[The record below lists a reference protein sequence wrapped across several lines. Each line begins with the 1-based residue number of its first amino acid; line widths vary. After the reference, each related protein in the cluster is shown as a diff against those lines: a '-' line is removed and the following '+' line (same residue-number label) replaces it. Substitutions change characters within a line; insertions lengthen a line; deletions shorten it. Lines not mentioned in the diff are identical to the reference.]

1 MRGDAFECVYVGC
14 PEGIRQ
20 DDVTPARVDRDVSDA
35 ALRVGYTSFGE
46 PYYFTPEEL
55 SRNLLIAGVVGSGKT
70 TLVKGLLLESLRL
83 GLGFIVYDY
92 EGEYAPL
99 SSLAGADLLR
109 ADKMSL
115 ALWRP
120 PPGMDE
126 SEYVHALSTTLT
138 DYIKGMGWEVSAP
151 MSFAIKFAVKSCVY
165 KKAVGSSCFRE
176 GLRGLQ
182 GEVRQQT
189 SMAVLYRLDLLLD
202 GPLSSL
208 TRDTDDLMNALRRRI
223 VIDLSPLSRR
233 SRLIA
238 RTVAEM
244 AMARLRAQVMARS
257 PSKSKADYLIVLEEA
272 DHYLRPGPF
281 YDSPLL
287 IDLAH
292 YRKRGV
298 GMVMVVHGF
307 TGLDRRYL
315 DYIGNYAIFRLPATD
330 SPPLQSL
337 VGRGVVLEEV
347 KALER
352 GEAIMIRDGLPIPT
366 RVKVQ
371 VPEPHNIPP
380 AAELILKSVRERP
393 WLSVR
398 ERRAALGLDGKTF
411 YTALK
416 YLSESAR
423 VKTVSVYTGGPGR
436 PPKLIKIPGM
446 NPSPE
451 HEYGVVKS
459 YETYLRAGCDP
470 TILRDRKAPD
480 LLVECCGET
489 IAVEVETG
497 TNMSREKIR
506 GRLDIYDR
514 VVVVCVTRKC
524 MKRAPRLLVGLKG
537 VVVVNLYR
545 LMGVALRTASRC

>member
-1 MRGDAFECVYVGC
+1 MRGEAFECVYIGC
-14 PEGIRQ
+14 PEGIQ
-20 DDVTPARVDRDVSDA
+20 QSDVTPVRIDQGGREDI
-35 ALRVGYTSFGE
+35 LRVGYTSFGE
-46 PYYFTPEEL
+46 PYGLTPEEL

-70 TLVKGLLLESLRL
+70 TLVKGILLESLRL
-83 GLGFIVYDY
+83 GVGFVVFDY

-99 SSLAGADLLR
+99 SSLAGADLIR
-109 ADKMSL
+109 ADRMSL
-115 ALWRP
+115 ALWKP
-120 PPGMDE
+120 PQGMDV

-138 DYIKGMGWEVSAP
+138 DYIRGMGWEVSAP
-151 MSFAIKFAVKSCVY
+151 MSFAIKFAVKKCVY
-165 KKAVGSSCFRE
+165 SRAVGSSCFRE
-176 GLRGLQ
+176 GLRGLR

-208 TRDTDDLMNALRRRI
+208 TRDRDDLVNALKRRI

-257 PSKSKADYLIVLEEA
+257 PSKSRAGYLIVLEEA
-272 DHYLRPGPF
+272 DHYLRPGTF
-281 YDSPLL
+281 YDAPLL
-287 IDLAH
+287 TDLAH

-298 GMVMVVHGF
+298 GMIMVVHGF

-352 GEAIMIRDGLPIPT
+352 GEAIMIREGLPIPT

-371 VPEPHNIPP
+371 IPEIHNIPP
-380 AAELILKSVRERP
+380 AAELILKSVREKP

-416 YLSESAR
+416 YLSESAG

-470 TILRDRKAPD
+470 TILHDRKAPD
-480 LLVECCGET
+480 LLVECCGEK

-497 TNMSREKIR
+497 SNISREKIR
-506 GRLDIYDR
+506 GRLGVYDK

-524 MKRAPRLLVGLKG
+524 MKMAPRILVGLKG
-537 VVVVNLYR
+537 VSVVNLYR
-545 LMGVALRTASRC
+545 LTGLALKAASRC